1 MICILHGWL
10 LEGSGSN
17 LWTRSI
23 ITALARAGETVHLVC
38 QENHPE
44 LYEAIGEV
52 WRYDSSGDR
61 KQTLNR
67 DVPFPGRCIMHQPW
81 IGETLPVFVWDK
93 YEQYSRVVP
102 MIELADDELELY
114 IERNVSVLRR
124 IVAEHDISAI
134 HANHAVLMSVVA
146 QRVSREAGIP
156 FAVMPHGSDIEYAV
170 KKDER
175 FAQYAASAFTD
186 AGKIFVIGDEM
197 RQRVKNVFASVPR
210 LDEKCVEL
218 HLGVDTSQFDPVPV
232 DRRAGKIGA
241 LSSALKGMKRGKTAE
256 QSEAMFSRLSGA
268 LGQDELRQVFLEAE
282 RYDGKA
288 PDADAEEKIST
299 IEWANS
305 PTLLYAGR
313 IISMKG
319 VQSVF
324 AALPLIL
331 ERVPDLRLIV
341 VGHGPLR
348 EPMEAFVWALEHGDR
363 ALVEKIVAWGKELEG
378 VSEGDAGGT
387 ELDNV
392 ARFYKQLESRGELDR
407 YFEVAQKYVRVKNVI
422 FTGYLTHNE
431 LRFVFPCC
439 DVGVFPSVVREAGP
453 LVFLEALASG
463 CFPLGTYMGGMAASI
478 DAASKVVPAEVAAA
492 MKLDPEDAIADIVSH
507 VPLAL
512 DVGIRYTNDL
522 AKLARERYDWTSV
535 AGVLKRE
542 LESLG

>member
-1 MICILHGWL
+1 MFCILHGWL

-23 ITALARAGETVHLVC
+23 ITALARSGETVHLVC
-38 QENHPE
+38 QENHPD

-52 WRYDSSGDR
+52 WRYDASG
-61 KQTLNR
+61 NR
-67 DVPFPGRCIMHQPW
+67 EQKLRREVPFPGRCVMHQPW

-93 YEQYSRVVP
+93 YEQYGRVVP

-114 IERNVSVLRR
+114 IERNVLVVRR

-134 HANHAVLMSVVA
+134 HTNHAVLMSVVA
-146 QRVSREAGIP
+146 QRVSRETGIP

-175 FAQYAASAFTD
+175 FARYAASAFTD

-197 RQRVKNVFASVPR
+197 RQRVKSVFKSVSR

-218 HLGVDTSQFDPVPV
+218 HLGVDTFCFDPLP
-232 DRRAGKIGA
+232 REPRAEKIRGLSAA
-241 LSSALKGMKRGKTAE
+241 LQGMKRGKRRQ
-256 QSEAMFSRLSGA
+256 QSDAMFPRLSGA
-268 LGQDELRQVFLEAE
+268 LEQDELRQIFLETG

-288 PDADAEEKIST
+288 PDADAEEKLAT
-299 IEWANS
+299 IEWAVS
-305 PTLLYAGR
+305 PTLLFAGR

-331 ERVPDLRLIV
+331 ERVPDLRLII

-348 EPMEAFVWALEHGDR
+348 EPMEAFVWALEHADR
-363 ALVEKIVAWGKELEG
+363 ALVKKIVMWGKALEG
-378 VSEGDAGGT
+378 VSEGDGGAT

-392 ARFYKQLESRGELDR
+392 ALFFKQLEARGELDR
-407 YFEVAQKYVRVKNVI
+407 YFDVAQKNVRVRNVI

-478 DAASKVVPAEVAAA
+478 DAASRVIPPEVAAA
-492 MKLDPEDAIADIVSH
+492 MRLDPEATVADIVSH

-512 DVGIRYTNDL
+512 EVGVGYRNEL
-522 AKLARERYDWTSV
+522 ATLARERYDWTSV
-535 AGVLKRE
+535 ARDLKRE
-542 LESLG
+542 LGSLR